1 MTVLRYTSYKDV
13 YRIFIAILA
22 SSFLLYFSNN
32 LLKSIY
38 INFGIKNFV
47 IVLDFLL
54 ILILII
60 GYRVFIRYAIKQ
72 SVENSKNLITKKIV
86 IIGTEYQ
93 SILIKH
99 FLDYESEVYKY
110 DVFAYFTN
118 DQKLIGKKI
127 ENKPIFHIN
136 ELKSYLAIQK
146 IDTLIVSKYKEFQY
160 FIEDI
165 SDYCEK
171 MEIDIVNSENLK
183 KWISNK
189 KSISYTPSF
198 QIEDLLQRT
207 PIELD
212 IKNISAQLTNKKILV
227 TGAAGSIG
235 SELCRQIL
243 KFNPLEL
250 ILIDQAESAIYDL
263 ENEIRLRHSNH
274 IYSYIAD
281 ITNRSRIFQI
291 FEKHTPQI
299 IFHAAA
305 YKHVPLMEQHP
316 FEAINTN
323 IIGTKNVSDIAS
335 EFNCEKFVFI
345 STDKAVNPTNV
356 MGATKRAAE
365 IYIQSLNNIDGN
377 ITKFITTRFGNVL
390 GSNGS
395 VIPLFKKQIENG
407 GPIYVTH
414 PEITRFFMTIPEAC
428 QLVLEAGALGNGSEI
443 YIFDMGM
450 PVKIVD
456 LAKNLIKLYGLKED
470 IDIKIKYS
478 GLRPGEKLYEELLA
492 DKENTLPTHNNK
504 IMIARVNEY
513 SFSIVSDFICNIIQ
527 NIENNGSIYELVQE
541 LKKLIPE
548 YISNNSEFEKLD
560 LKDD

>member
-22 SSFLLYFSNN
+22 SSFLFYFTNN

-54 ILILII
+54 ILIFII

-72 SVENSKNLITKKIV
+72 SVENSKNLIPKKIV

-99 FLDYESEVYKY
+99 FLDYESEIYKY
-110 DVFAYFTN
+110 EVFAYFTN

-263 ENEIRLRHSNH
+263 ENEIRIKYNN
-274 IYSYIAD
+274 IIFSYIAD
-281 ITNRSRIFQI
+281 ITNRFRIENI
-291 FEKHTPQI
+291 FKNHNPDI
-299 IFHAAA
+299 VFHAAA
-305 YKHVPLMEQHP
+305 YKHVPLMEKHP

-323 IIGTKNVSDIAS
+323 IIGTKNVADLAS
-335 EFNCEKFVFI
+335 KYQCEKFVFI

-356 MGATKRAAE
+356 MGASKRAAE
-365 IYIQSLNNIDGN
+365 IYIQSLNNLEN
-377 ITKFITTRFGNVL
+377 NNTKYITTRFGNVL

-395 VIPLFKKQIENG
+395 VIPLFKKQIESG
-407 GPIYVTH
+407 GPVYVTH

-428 QLVLEAGALGNGSEI
+428 QLVLEAGALGSGSEI
-443 YIFDMGM
+443 YIFDMGK
-450 PVKIVD
+450 PVKIID
-456 LAKNLIKLYGLKED
+456 LAKNLIKLFGLKD
-470 IDIKIKYS
+470 GIDIKIEFS

-492 DKENTLPTHNNK
+492 DKESTLPTHNEK
-504 IMIARVNEY
+504 IMIAKVNEY
-513 SFSIVSDFICNIIQ
+513 SFEIVTSFISKIEDFII
-527 NIENNGSIYELVQE
+527 NNGQTTDLVLE
-541 LKKLIPE
+541 LKNLIPE

-560 LKDD
+560 FKG

>member
-22 SSFLLYFSNN
+22 SSFLLYFTNN

-54 ILILII
+54 ILIFII

-72 SVENSKNLITKKIV
+72 SVENSKNLIPKKIV

-99 FLDYESEVYKY
+99 FLDYESEIYKY
-110 DVFAYFTN
+110 EVFAYFTN

-243 KFNPLEL
+243 K
-250 ILIDQAESAIYDL
+250 
-263 ENEIRLRHSNH
+263 
-274 IYSYIAD
+274 
-281 ITNRSRIFQI
+281 
-291 FEKHTPQI
+291 
-299 IFHAAA
+299 
-305 YKHVPLMEQHP
+305 
-316 FEAINTN
+316 
-323 IIGTKNVSDIAS
+323 
-335 EFNCEKFVFI
+335 
-345 STDKAVNPTNV
+345 
-356 MGATKRAAE
+356 
-365 IYIQSLNNIDGN
+365 LN
-377 ITKFITTRFGNVL
+377 
-390 GSNGS
+390 
-395 VIPLFKKQIENG
+395 
-407 GPIYVTH
+407 
-414 PEITRFFMTIPEAC
+414 
-428 QLVLEAGALGNGSEI
+428 
-443 YIFDMGM
+443 
-450 PVKIVD
+450 
-456 LAKNLIKLYGLKED
+456 
-470 IDIKIKYS
+470 
-478 GLRPGEKLYEELLA
+478 
-492 DKENTLPTHNNK
+492 
-504 IMIARVNEY
+504 
-513 SFSIVSDFICNIIQ
+513 
-527 NIENNGSIYELVQE
+527 
-541 LKKLIPE
+541 
-548 YISNNSEFEKLD
+548 
-560 LKDD
+560 